1 MNMLKFDPDIYRKFL
16 TIIIFIAFKSALN
29 DLQQTL
35 TDHEKARGVTNPKIN
50 QILKLT
56 DLFAKLDRD
65 KMRSKSNSPSKF

>member
-1 MNMLKFDPDIYRKFL
+1 LTLTFTVSIYL
-16 TIIIFIAFKSALN
+16 NLIFAAFKSALN
-29 DLQQTL
+29 DLKQTL

-65 KMRSKSNSPSKF
+65 KMRSKTNSPSKNLYD